1 MRDSVNT
8 HPNPRLTCRGW
19 SFDKLISR
27 GFKPISRVSILDSRE
42 NLMKTIAEHETKGIP
57 LIIQDIHKHPKWSD
71 QDFSPEWLLEH
82 GTQELHVR
90 NVHNSED
97 SSLSLSQFM
106 DKCRKI
112 EPFTQPEEQERFYGK
127 DAPCPVQWNEWLH
140 RSGAIPRRLLP
151 DSSFNFLNYLE
162 EQGTVEHLMCYFG
175 VGDTYTPSHKDLCAS
190 SGHNLMAYT
199 EHDGSSFWFMTES
212 GDSRKVTDFFASF
225 GQILDH
231 ETHVLSA
238 EQAVKAPLPLYLAE
252 QKLGDLVLVP
262 PRSCHQVVNHGGI
275 TIKVSWSRMTL
286 MGLQVAL
293 YHELPLYRRVCRR
306 ETYKVKWTIY
316 HTVQKLANDLKSNK
330 NLQKPERIVKS
341 LALAVQLLDHILHEE
356 YAPDHKS
363 MDTLSSP
370 VANLTSDD
378 ADKFHKNHL
387 GAREAYD
394 AGLQQYMKDESTGA
408 KPNVVIQLSNLVR
421 TFKTCKPFNPRFCRR
436 GWYDEIVLVI
446 NVSQNDSLTSDGF
459 NLPNTMP
466 PPPPSALN
474 DGPSQACRRKRKI
487 LILDCV
493 SVETKKRSKRQ
504 LVTNS
509 DVHDLSSI
517 SEPILPWLAFNAPP
531 LSKKPRR
538 GPYPG
543 PSSKTSYGHMLID
556 TARVSSE
563 QQQQPTTA
571 NQPKFDTES
580 SYASDTQC
588 GDHLIINKGKA
599 QDQHSTSY
607 DGPKHQLKSEL
618 TMNESHVLE
627 AINCQMND
635 LQRQVTSLQHQLS
648 GAGPS
653 QLRAQM
659 LSSGTFDAP
668 QLYQISTQLCICT
681 QAIGNLQSLL
691 LPTRQEQGQWN
702 DVISLLKEVV
712 RKIEIHLAQPPISG
726 PFPGLQHHLHPVHG
740 PGSRQDIVTMSLN
753 NGHCPNEPI
762 WIPPPPEHDPR
773 LVFLNSNTHT
783 KADQMAGEEVDQE
796 LSHYCTLSPE
806 FCLDK
811 DHDTDE
817 LEGVDQDESI

>member
-330 NLQKPERIVKS
+330 NV
-341 LALAVQLLDHILHEE
+341 
-356 YAPDHKS
+356 
-363 MDTLSSP
+363 T
-370 VANLTSDD
+370 
-378 ADKFHKNHL
+378 
-387 GAREAYD
+387 
-394 AGLQQYMKDESTGA
+394 
-408 KPNVVIQLSNLVR
+408 VICE
-421 TFKTCKPFNPRFCRR
+421 KC
-436 GWYDEIVLVI
+436 
-446 NVSQNDSLTSDGF
+446 
-459 NLPNTMP
+459 M
-466 PPPPSALN
+466 
-474 DGPSQACRRKRKI
+474 
-487 LILDCV
+487 
-493 SVETKKRSKRQ
+493 
-504 LVTNS
+504 
-509 DVHDLSSI
+509 
-517 SEPILPWLAFNAPP
+517 
-531 LSKKPRR
+531 
-538 GPYPG
+538 
-543 PSSKTSYGHMLID
+543 
-556 TARVSSE
+556 ARV
-563 QQQQPTTA
+563 A
-571 NQPKFDTES
+571 
-580 SYASDTQC
+580 Y
-588 GDHLIINKGKA
+588 
-599 QDQHSTSY
+599 
-607 DGPKHQLKSEL
+607 
-618 TMNESHVLE
+618 
-627 AINCQMND
+627 
-635 LQRQVTSLQHQLS
+635 SL
-648 GAGPS
+648 
-653 QLRAQM
+653 
-659 LSSGTFDAP
+659 
-668 QLYQISTQLCICT
+668 
-681 QAIGNLQSLL
+681 
-691 LPTRQEQGQWN
+691 
-702 DVISLLKEVV
+702 
-712 RKIEIHLAQPPISG
+712 
-726 PFPGLQHHLHPVHG
+726 
-740 PGSRQDIVTMSLN
+740 
-753 NGHCPNEPI
+753 
-762 WIPPPPEHDPR
+762 
-773 LVFLNSNTHT
+773 
-783 KADQMAGEEVDQE
+783 
-796 LSHYCTLSPE
+796 
-806 FCLDK
+806 
-811 DHDTDE
+811 
-817 LEGVDQDESI
+817 